1 MELWS
6 LLNFMMPKIFSER
19 DDFESWFNFDSSY
32 KQGKGRQRK
41 KKKESSDDSADYCP
55 DSESSSEEP
64 EIIQHEKPKQ

>member
-1 MELWS
+1 MCS
-6 LLNFMMPKIFSER
+6 L
-19 DDFESWFNFDSSY
+19 SY